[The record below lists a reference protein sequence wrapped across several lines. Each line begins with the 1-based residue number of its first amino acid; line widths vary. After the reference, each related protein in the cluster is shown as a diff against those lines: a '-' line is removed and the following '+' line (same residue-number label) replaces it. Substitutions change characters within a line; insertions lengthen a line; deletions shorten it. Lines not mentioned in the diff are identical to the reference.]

1 METSKSLIFITIHSW
16 IFIYV
21 HIYRSVLI
29 IYFAET
35 VTGMMNQKDFKSFS
49 LYQQPLLKTEIT
61 YEQKKI
67 AEKPIEPVQVES
79 YEVIQADED
88 SRSNLFLDE

>member
-1 METSKSLIFITIHSW
+1 METSKSLIFITIQSW

-21 HIYRSVLI
+21 HIYLYVLL
-29 IYFAET
+29 IYFA

>member
-21 HIYRSVLI
+21 HIYLYVLL
-29 IYFAET
+29 IYFA